1 MQTVFFRSL
10 KRNQALLEETLNLTT
25 NDDIVIRH
33 FTALGQSCALYY
45 VEGMSSGEQISD
57 FILRPLLRCP
67 DSLSGQAALS
77 AARDRLIE
85 VSELKQEKEL
95 LSAVTQLMRGQCLL
109 LMDTVDVSLLLDVRS
124 YVRRSVSTPQTE
136 TVVIGPHESFTEALR
151 DNLTLLH
158 RLLPTPQL
166 ICRTLSVGTQ
176 VSSQL
181 AVCSLKDVCPEET
194 VQELLRRIGGCAVD
208 DVLTLSMLSQLI
220 EDDPWAPLPQA
231 IFTERP
237 DRVVSFLLEGQAV
250 VLLDGSPFGLCLPM
264 SLWHLFHAPD
274 DTYMRWQYGTFMR
287 LVRLA
292 GAVLALLLP
301 GVFLSAVL
309 FHPIALPMSLL
320 TNIIQSRSVVSI
332 SLFGEALLMITV
344 FNLINEAS
352 ARIPGL
358 LGSSFGLVSALI
370 LGTAAVDAGLVSP
383 MLLIVVALSGLG
395 SYALPSYSLSF
406 AVRIGQFL
414 LTLAGGLIG
423 MPGVCLLLVLFV
435 IRVAGMD
442 SMGRP
447 YLAPRTPFRV
457 HNPDLAIRAPVFRQR
472 LRSWLA
478 DSFHMLR
485 ARGPMRRF
493 EKGGRK

>member
-1 MQTVFFRSL
+1 METAFSRSL
-10 KRNQALLEETLNLTT
+10 KSNRLLLNAMLRMDLNDDLVTRPFQALGLVGLVL
-25 NDDIVIRH
+25 
-33 FTALGQSCALYY
+33 Y
-45 VEGMSSGEQISD
+45 VEGMASGNQIGES
-57 FILRPLLRCP
+57 ILRPLLRCP
-67 DSLSGQAALS
+67 QTLTGRAALET
-77 AARDRLIE
+77 AARQIIE
-85 VSELKQEKEL
+85 AAELKLETNPGK
-95 LSAVTQLMRGQCLL
+95 AVGEMLRGQCLVL
-109 LMDTVDVSLLLDVRS
+109 LDTAAAALVVDVRG
-124 YVRRSVSTPQTE
+124 YVRRGVSTPQTE
-136 TVVIGPHESFTEALR
+136 NVVIGPHESFTEALR
-151 DNLTLLH
+151 DNLTLMH
-158 RLLPTPQL
+158 RLLPTPAFL
-166 ICRTLSVGTQ
+166 CRMTQ
-176 VSSQL
+176 VGDQIATPVAL
-181 AVCSLKDVCPEET
+181 CYLDGVCPSET
-194 VQELLRRIGGCAVD
+194 VQEIRRRLDGCAVD
-208 DVLTLSMLSQLI
+208 HVLTLSMLNQLL

-231 IFTERP
+231 VLTERP
-237 DRVVSFLLEGQAV
+237 DRVASFLLEGQAV
-250 VLLDGSPFGLCLPM
+250 LLMEGSPYGLCLPM
-264 SLWHLFHAPD
+264 CLWHLFHAPD
-274 DTYMRWQYGTFMR
+274 DSYMRWQYGTFMR

-395 SYALPSYSLSF
+395 SYALPSYPLSF